1 MSKASNTVEAFMPWW
16 IADYMRDT
24 MHLTRDQ
31 HGGYMLLLGAYWTSG
46 GALPDNDARLA
57 AIVKATPA
65 EWKKLR
71 PVYAEFFTIADG
83 KWTSKRAEE
92 ELERARD
99 LRQKR
104 VERATRASHARRQG
118 DPQDDRGDHLRD
130 IPKTIPET
138 SISSHISQKESSA
151 AGAGAKVEHPVDRV
165 LAAMGQD
172 LNDPRWHHAPAHVR
186 RLMDLGYDL
195 ERHILPVIAE
205 RSAGKNIGN
214 LKYFDGA
221 LADRFAEKPMARAAQ
236 TVTPPANRGA
246 ALRRAQAFLDG
257 TWIADWGPKRGE
269 PGCLI
274 PADVWA
280 EVDERRAA

>member
-31 HGGYMLLLGAYWTSG
+31 HGGYLLLLAAYWTGG

-65 EWKKLR
+65 EWRKLR

-83 KWTSKRAEE
+83 KWVSKRAEE
-92 ELERARD
+92 ELERARE
-99 LRQKR
+99 LRRKR
-104 VERATRASHARRQG
+104 VERATKASHARRQ
-118 DPQDDRGDHLRD
+118 DDRGDDLGD
-130 IPKTIPET
+130 ISKTISGT

-151 AGAGAKVEHPVDRV
+151 ASAGVKPDHPVDRV
-165 LAAMGQD
+165 VAALGGD
-172 LNDPRWHHAPAHVR
+172 LNDPKWHHAPAHVR
-186 RLMDLGYDL
+186 RWIDLGYDL

-205 RSAGKNIGN
+205 RSAGKSIGN
-214 LKYFDGA
+214 LKYFDA
-221 LADRFAEKPMARAAQ
+221 AIAERHGQKPMARAAV
-236 TVTPPANRGA
+236 TITPPANRA
-246 ALRRAQAFLDG
+246 VALRRAQAAQDG
-257 TWIADWGPKRGE
+257 TWTADWGPRRGE

-274 PADVWA
+274 PDDVWA
-280 EVDERRAA
+280 EIDKRRAA